1 MAFEVAP
8 FGITV
13 NTIGTGTIATEAS
26 AAWVAARAAEIGST
40 PQELRARSNNNL
52 PMKRQGTV
60 EEISSLAAY
69 LYSVQAAYT
78 TGETILCDGGGVN
91 CIV

>member
-26 AAWVAARAAEIGST
+26 LNWITQRAAELGST
-40 PQELRARSNNNL
+40 AKELRARSNTNV
-52 PMKRQGTV
+52 PMGRQGTV
-60 EEISSLAAY
+60 EEISSLAVY
-69 LYSVQAAYT
+69 LCSVQAGYT
-78 TGETILCDGGGVN
+78 TGETILCDGGIVN